1 MKHEKLDS
9 IQSGSTFKQN
19 ESEYKSDKK
28 AFQLDAYRPLVATTR
43 YQYRPWHTYPVAD
56 PGFPRGGGANSPGG
70 RQHTIFPNFPKKC
83 MKLKEFGPPG
93 GCASKILLCRSATAT
108 PHLPAPVSLDP
119 SKTTVVG
126 GKNALRSSATTK
138 SYTAFVSFVLRV
150 IAP

>member
-70 RQHTIFPNFPKKC
+70 APTYDFAKFSQKMHEIERIWTPGAVRVQNFT
-83 MKLKEFGPPG
+83 M
-93 GCASKILLCRSATAT
+93 
-108 PHLPAPVSLDP
+108 
-119 SKTTVVG
+119 
-126 GKNALRSSATTK
+126 
-138 SYTAFVSFVLRV
+138 
-150 IAP
+150 